1 MTNEEHTPPTTI
13 RNTGL
18 PRNVWVLSIASF
30 LTDVSS
36 EMITGILPLF
46 LQNVLGV
53 GTAVIGLIEGIAEAT
68 ASLTKV
74 FSGVLSDRIGKR
86 KGLTVSGYLL
96 STLAKPLLY
105 FANSWPVVL
114 GVRFTDRLGKG
125 IRTAPRDALLADSI
139 KPEQRGLAFG
149 VHRAADT
156 AGAFVG
162 LGIAAAIIWLSQAGL
177 ELLTR
182 ATFQRL
188 VIASVIPAALA
199 VIVLI
204 LGVREVALKKAPGTS
219 VQTGGLPWSRLRR
232 SFGYFLLVIAV
243 FTLGNSSDAFII
255 LRGQER
261 GLSVLQV
268 MGMLLTFNAVYTLLA
283 GPAGALSDRIGR
295 SRLLLSGWAIYAL
308 VYLGLAQAS
317 QGWQI
322 WLSFAIYGVY
332 YALTD
337 GVARAMI
344 ADLVVQEQ
352 RGTAYGL
359 YHAVVGLMAFPA
371 SVLAGVLWQG
381 LGGWTGFGASAPFYF
396 GAAMALLAGILLIW
410 LGLGKTET

>member
-1 MTNEEHTPPTTI
+1 MTNEEHTPPAPV
-13 RNTGL
+13 RNSSL

-96 STLAKPLLY
+96 STLAKPMLY

-162 LGIAAAIIWLSQAGL
+162 LGIAAVIIWLSQAGL

-204 LGVREVALKKAPGTS
+204 LGVREAALKKSPGMS
-219 VQTGGLPWSRLRR
+219 VQAGGLTWGRLGH
-232 SFGYFLLVIAV
+232 SFSYFLLIIAV
-243 FTLGNSSDAFII
+243 FALGNSSDAFII

-322 WLSFAIYGVY
+322 WLSFAIYGIY

-344 ADLVVQEQ
+344 ADLVEQEQ

-381 LGGWTGFGASAPFYF
+381 VGVWTGFGASAPFYF

>member
-1 MTNEEHTPPTTI
+1 MTNEEPAPPTPA
-13 RNTGL
+13 RKSSL

-74 FSGVLSDRIGKR
+74 FSGVFSDRIGKR

-96 STLAKPLLY
+96 STLAKPFLY
-105 FANSWPVVL
+105 FANSWPLVL

-139 KPEQRGLAFG
+139 SPGQRGLAFG

-177 ELLTR
+177 EMLTR

-204 LGVREVALKKAPGTS
+204 LGVREAAARQAVGTPG
-219 VQTGGLPWSRLRR
+219 QAAGLPWSSLGRGF
-232 SFGYFLLVIAV
+232 SYFLLVIAI

-295 SRLLLSGWAIYAL
+295 SRLLLGGWAIYAL
-308 VYLGLAQAS
+308 VYLGLAQAN

-371 SVLAGVLWQG
+371 SVLAGILWQG
-381 LGGWTGFGASAPFYF
+381 IGGWPGLGASAPFYF
-396 GAAMALLAGILLIW
+396 GAVMALLAGILLVW
-410 LGLGKTET
+410 LRPGKTDS

>member
-1 MTNEEHTPPTTI
+1 MTNEEYTPPAPV
-13 RNTGL
+13 RNTSL

-219 VQTGGLPWSRLRR
+219 VQTGGLPWSRLGR

-308 VYLGLAQAS
+308 VYLGLAQAI

>member
-1 MTNEEHTPPTTI
+1 M
-13 RNTGL
+13 
-18 PRNVWVLSIASF
+18 
-30 LTDVSS
+30 
-36 EMITGILPLF
+36 
-46 LQNVLGV
+46 
-53 GTAVIGLIEGIAEAT
+53 
-68 ASLTKV
+68 
-74 FSGVLSDRIGKR
+74 
-86 KGLTVSGYLL
+86 
-96 STLAKPLLY
+96 
-105 FANSWPVVL
+105 
-114 GVRFTDRLGKG
+114 
-125 IRTAPRDALLADSI
+125 
-139 KPEQRGLAFG
+139 
-149 VHRAADT
+149 
-156 AGAFVG
+156 
-162 LGIAAAIIWLSQAGL
+162 
-177 ELLTR
+177 
-182 ATFQRL
+182 
-188 VIASVIPAALA
+188 
-199 VIVLI
+199 
-204 LGVREVALKKAPGTS
+204 
-219 VQTGGLPWSRLRR
+219 
-232 SFGYFLLVIAV
+232 
-243 FTLGNSSDAFII
+243 
-255 LRGQER
+255 
-261 GLSVLQV
+261 SVLQV